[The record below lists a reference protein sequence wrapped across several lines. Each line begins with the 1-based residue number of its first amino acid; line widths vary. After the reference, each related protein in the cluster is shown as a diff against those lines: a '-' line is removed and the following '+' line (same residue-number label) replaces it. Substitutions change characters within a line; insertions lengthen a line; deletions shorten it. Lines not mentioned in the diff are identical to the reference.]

1 MPVRKLIEELK
12 KKDWKAH
19 SRSIVF
25 NHGISDFSKEFKKNT
40 IAMIVAALGLVVAL
54 MWQDAIK
61 TWINVVIP
69 INDAQNYI
77 IKMYAS
83 LLFTFLAVT
92 IIYFISKLN
101 PQK

>member
-1 MPVRKLIEELK
+1 MPVKKLIEDLK
-12 KKDWKAH
+12 KKDWRAH
-19 SRSIVF
+19 SRSIDF
-25 NHGISDFSKEFKKNT
+25 NHRISDFSKEFRKNA

-61 TWINVVIP
+61 TWINAIFP
-69 INDAQNYI
+69 INDPQNYL

-92 IIYFISKLN
+92 LIYFISKLS
-101 PQK
+101 PEK